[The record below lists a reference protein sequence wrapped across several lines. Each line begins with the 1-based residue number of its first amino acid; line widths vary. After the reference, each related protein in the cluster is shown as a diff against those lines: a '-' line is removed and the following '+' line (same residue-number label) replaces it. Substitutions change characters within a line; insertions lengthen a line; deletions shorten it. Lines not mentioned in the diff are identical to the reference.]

1 MFIRLRSQAG
11 LFDLIPQAFSVTDT
25 RLTFADTDSAARFLA
40 QFRDDALAMARLKDL
55 HDHIGT
61 IARVNDRLD
70 DDALIQQLAAAI
82 SGLSGGAVAVI
93 QRDVTPQEAHSHRG
107 QSIVSA
113 GEFIRPQ
120 ELPSRAITPAERQRW
135 AETAETNPVETQQ
148 YKIVIEVAGKDLKP
162 LNGHLTLRPTPEK
175 DDYRRDLY
183 PHQDTGQDAHRVE
196 LRFDNVPNKPRQL
209 YYTIGTLHLPL
220 CRNITPV
227 EREAQASQWPNVL
240 IPIIPICRYP
250 IPDDSEPSADLIT
263 ALPPGWLYVYL
274 NGYLWREV
282 QVERHAGVLR
292 DVDLAAHPG
301 KHPRPATGPWF
312 ELLLVPHK

>member
-11 LFDLIPQAFSVTDT
+11 LFDLIPQAFSVSVTDGT

-61 IARVNDRLD
+61 IARVSDRLD
-70 DDALIQQLAAAI
+70 DDALI
-82 SGLSGGAVAVI
+82 
-93 QRDVTPQEAHSHRG
+93 
-107 QSIVSA
+107 
-113 GEFIRPQ
+113 
-120 ELPSRAITPAERQRW
+120 
-135 AETAETNPVETQQ
+135 
-148 YKIVIEVAGKDLKP
+148 
-162 LNGHLTLRPTPEK
+162 
-175 DDYRRDLY
+175 
-183 PHQDTGQDAHRVE
+183 
-196 LRFDNVPNKPRQL
+196 PRQL

-220 CRNITPV
+220 CRNITP
-227 EREAQASQWPNVL
+227 
-240 IPIIPICRYP
+240 
-250 IPDDSEPSADLIT
+250 DDPEPSADLIT
-263 ALPPGWLYVYL
+263 ALPSGWLYVYL

-282 QVERHAGVLR
+282 QVERHAGALR